1 MSTDKR
7 ILTYIA
13 LIHSNESS
21 RPKQNTF
28 NIDKVVSIS
37 FNRNKKVKSRVKIRG
52 ADYAACV
59 TNSCISPT
67 EECFQDLYTGPL

>member
-13 LIHSNESS
+13 LIHRNESS

-37 FNRNKKVKSRVKIRG
+37 FNRKKKVKSHVKIRG
-52 ADYAACV
+52 ADYAA
-59 TNSCISPT
+59 
-67 EECFQDLYTGPL
+67 